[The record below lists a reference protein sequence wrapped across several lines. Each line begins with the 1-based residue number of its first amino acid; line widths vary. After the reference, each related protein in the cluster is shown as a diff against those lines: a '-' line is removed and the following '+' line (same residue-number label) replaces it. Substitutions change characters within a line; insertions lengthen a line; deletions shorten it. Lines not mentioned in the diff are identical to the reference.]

1 MQYEDYVICRID
13 RQEDRLKQ
21 QGGNSLNEGIQNIEQ
36 SIIHLSYKKMTC
48 MTKTELGHQWDR
60 FKQKEDRLKT
70 FSCLSK
76 HLSNRMTEIEN

>member
-1 MQYEDYVICRID
+1 
-13 RQEDRLKQ
+13 
-21 QGGNSLNEGIQNIEQ
+21 
-36 SIIHLSYKKMTC
+36 

-76 HLSNRMTEIEN
+76 HLSNRMTEIENTKESINIQNKIEE